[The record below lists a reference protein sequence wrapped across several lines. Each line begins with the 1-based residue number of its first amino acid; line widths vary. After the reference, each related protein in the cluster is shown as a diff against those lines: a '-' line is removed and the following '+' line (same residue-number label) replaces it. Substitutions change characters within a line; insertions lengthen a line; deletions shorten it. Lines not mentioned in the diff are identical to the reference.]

1 MNNPVSQL
9 NKFAAMTWFITSVS
23 GAAFAAFSSTPA
35 VTQLG
40 KILLVLSAG
49 YMLFGLGLKSRQY
62 MFLEYDLPLKAL
74 AAELY
79 KEMSKNM
86 ECIIEALQKKDQ
98 VKIEELSNKE
108 KHSLMLDF
116 LRKTRDDQFH
126 KVSELTSGMSPVEA
140 CRTKMALTEMIW
152 QKYCEEKY

>member
-1 MNNPVSQL
+1 
-9 NKFAAMTWFITSVS
+9 
-23 GAAFAAFSSTPA
+23 
-35 VTQLG
+35 
-40 KILLVLSAG
+40 
-49 YMLFGLGLKSRQY
+49 
-62 MFLEYDLPLKAL
+62 
-74 AAELY
+74 
-79 KEMSKNM
+79 MSKNM
-86 ECIIEALQKKDQ
+86 ECIIEALQKKDK

-126 KVSELTSGMSPVEA
+126 KVCELTSGMSPVEA